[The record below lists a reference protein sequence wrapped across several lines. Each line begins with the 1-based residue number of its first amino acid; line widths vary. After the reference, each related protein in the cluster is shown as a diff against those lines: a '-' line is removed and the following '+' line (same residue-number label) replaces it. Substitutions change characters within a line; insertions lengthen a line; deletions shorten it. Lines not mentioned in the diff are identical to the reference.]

1 MTFFS
6 LSESIEIC
14 RQILLPN
21 EHHDTIFSIQL
32 EMLYNKGFRTLVLD
46 VDNTLMS
53 YDQKELNLDTL
64 NWLQKSKNIGFN
76 VFFVS
81 NNSSKRRIKKI
92 CTQADIKGTYFSCK
106 PLPFTLR
113 ELAKKHFFSLKK
125 TIVVGDQLLT
135 DIILGNWLKSYS
147 ILVNP
152 LKKSSVIKMI
162 QNDIETFVLEKLTP

>member
-46 VDNTLMS
+46 VDNTLM
-53 YDQKELNLDTL
+53 
-64 NWLQKSKNIGFN
+64 
-76 VFFVS
+76 
-81 NNSSKRRIKKI
+81 SSKRRIKKI